1 LGGFGL
7 IRYNLYLFP
16 HASIFF
22 IPGVYALALTGII
35 FASCAALRQTDLKKI
50 IAYSSVAH
58 MNMVVLS
65 IFSCSIFGLMG
76 AVILMLAHGIVASA
90 LFILIGCL
98 YSRFG
103 SRHVYYYSGL
113 VATMPKLAFFF
124 FIFAISNFAF
134 PGTSNFAGE
143 VLVFLCIWQYLG
155 IGTFIALAA
164 TILCVVYTI
173 YNFSRIFHGILP
185 LAFPKHIDLTVEE
198 VGILVIL
205 TLANFALGL
214 FPGVIVQYLY
224 VDC

>member
-1 LGGFGL
+1 M
-7 IRYNLYLFP
+7 Y
-16 HASIFF
+16 F
-22 IPGVYALALTGII
+22 IPSVYALALTGII
-35 FASCAALRQTDLKKI
+35 FASFAALRQTDLKKI

-76 AVILMLAHGIVASA
+76 AVVLMLAHGVVASA

-134 PGTSNFAGE
+134 PGTANFVGE
-143 VLVFLCIWQYLG
+143 VLVFIS
-155 IGTFIALAA
+155 I
-164 TILCVVYTI
+164 
-173 YNFSRIFHGILP
+173 
-185 LAFPKHIDLTVEE
+185 
-198 VGILVIL
+198 
-205 TLANFALGL
+205 
-214 FPGVIVQYLY
+214 
-224 VDC
+224 